1 MNSEYGQRLSLQE
14 LKQRNTQQ
22 AVLPTPTP
30 PHEASPTKADWE
42 RMMKDL
48 DTEIYNHLTMWDEL
62 SFDDK
67 RQTVDQLIRVIY
79 ATSDSIKIEWRI

>member
-1 MNSEYGQRLSLQE
+1 MKERPFYM
-14 LKQRNTQQ
+14 
-22 AVLPTPTP
+22 
-30 PHEASPTKADWE
+30 TK
-42 RMMKDL
+42 MKNA
-48 DTEIYNHLTMWDEL
+48 TEIYNHLTMWDEL

>member
-1 MNSEYGQRLSLQE
+1 MNAIYARQSVDR
-14 LKQRNTQQ
+14 
-22 AVLPTPTP
+22 A
-30 PHEASPTKADWE
+30 
-42 RMMKDL
+42 

-79 ATSDSIKIEWRI
+79 ATSDSIKIEWHI